1 MFKFVSGVLVGW
13 TAARSLPPKPK
24 DASPLQPPT
33 SEEWRALAGQ
43 IVQTLDHI
51 KKTLDETQPED

>member
-1 MFKFVSGVLVGW
+1 MFKFVSGLLVGW

-33 SEEWRALAGQ
+33 SEDLRLLAGH
-43 IVQTLDHI
+43 IIQTLDHI

>member
-1 MFKFVSGVLVGW
+1 MFKFVSGLFVGW

-43 IVQTLDHI
+43 IVQTLDQV
-51 KKTLDETQPED
+51 KKTLDETQSDN